1 MYINDITSVIKNIV
15 YSINMDS
22 EYLKWR
28 QKTKARPAASGLTAA
43 SLLAHLTSTFSG
55 GRPANDFLRS
65 KEKKNTSENKI
76 VWYLMFTTVS
86 LLCQFFNNGFE

>member
-1 MYINDITSVIKNIV
+1 
-15 YSINMDS
+15 MDS

-43 SLLAHLTSTFSG
+43 SLLAHLTSTFLKTFSG

-76 VWYLMFTTVS
+76 VWYLMFTTVN

>member
-43 SLLAHLTSTFSG
+43 SLLAHLTSTFLKTFSG

-76 VWYLMFTTVS
+76 V
-86 LLCQFFNNGFE
+86 